1 MEPAPNSNHHGNVVR
16 SIRETAIYTVSKIVP
31 AIVTFASI
39 RLFTAWYTPE
49 EYGQYATVL
58 ALGLMVAS
66 LGTGWLQMAVLRLYP
81 EWMKR
86 GESHRLAAATWKGLA
101 VSLGVGSVV
110 CAAAWVGRDTTVGS
124 SLRFELAGW
133 VFILY
138 AATSLFLVGSTFLRA
153 ARRPAAFSFFQSL
166 SSVFRLIGGVGGT
179 LLLGVAVGSLI
190 AGTSIGMLI
199 SGLAV
204 LFYLRKAAP
213 KAAPIVERRDS
224 AGNSGLISLFA
235 FGFPLALGQ
244 LGSQILNISDRY
256 MISILRGDHEAG
268 LYAVNYDIADYAVR
282 LVILSLMLSA
292 YTAVIECYEQ
302 EGKAAAEKLVS
313 ALSRLFLILAAPI
326 AVGTFF
332 VQEDLVRWL
341 ADGRYWEGA
350 SILVWIALGDLFLG
364 LSQYQTFGYHVGNR
378 PGLLSWL
385 TLGAAGVKVVLNL
398 IFIPMYGYEAAAITT
413 FGTSLALSAISPLLT
428 RKHLAWT
435 IPLRSVGRL
444 VAALAVMAVGLS
456 VAGGYAPGSVPGRLA
471 IQVPLGAILYG
482 GTLLMLGESSLWQV
496 RGLLRRS
503 AGTPRADSETE
514 A

>member
-1 MEPAPNSNHHGNVVR
+1 MTR
-16 SIRETAIYTVSKIVP
+16 SIRETAIYAVSKTVP

-86 GESHRLAAATWKGLA
+86 GESDRLAAAAWKGLA
-101 VSLGVGSVV
+101 VSLGVGAVV
-110 CAAAWVGRDTTVGS
+110 CAAAWFGRHTSVGT

-133 VFILY
+133 VFFLF

-166 SSVFRLIGGVGGT
+166 SSVFRLSGGVGGT
-179 LLLGVAVGSLI
+179 LLLGAAVGSLI

-204 LFYLRKAAP
+204 FFYLRKAAP
-213 KAAPIVERRDS
+213 NAAAIGATRDS
-224 AGNSGLISLFA
+224 TGNSGLLSLFA

-292 YTAVIECYEQ
+292 YTAVIECFEH
-302 EGKAAAEKLVS
+302 EGRAAAEKLVS
-313 ALSRLFLILAAPI
+313 TLSRFYLLLAAPI
-326 AVGTFF
+326 VVGTLF
-332 VQEDLVRWL
+332 VQEDMVRVL
-341 ADGRYWEGA
+341 ADSRYWEGA
-350 SILVWIALGDLFLG
+350 EILIWIALGDLFLG
-364 LSQYQTFGYHVGNR
+364 LSQYQTFGFHVGNR

-413 FGTSLALSAISPLLT
+413 FGTSLALSAVSPLLT
-428 RKHLAWT
+428 RKWLAWT
-435 IPLRSVGRL
+435 IPWASVARL
-444 VAALAVMAVGLS
+444 VGALALMAGGLA
-456 VAGGYAPGSVPGRLA
+456 VAGLYAPENSMGRLA
-471 IQVPLGAILYG
+471 IQIPLGAGLYG
-482 GTLLMLGESSLWQV
+482 GALLLMKEVGLGQV
-496 RGLLRRS
+496 QGMMRRTS
-503 AGTPRADSETE
+503 VARPRPDVETE
-514 A
+514 NK